1 MDIISTGRW
10 PSCALSNFA
19 YHPFSIDG
27 VECSSME
34 GFLQSLHYKSINKQR
49 EICKLYGKEA
59 KAAGYGS
66 RWKEKQELYWNGNV
80 YDRHSERYGNLLNRA
95 YNELYKNPEFREALD
110 STKGQRL
117 THAIGSNSET
127 DTILTVNEFCDRL
140 MYLRDNGLLPVIG
153 EKIYIEQTLF

>member
-66 RWKEKQELYWNGNV
+66 RWKEKQELHWNGNV
-80 YDRHSERYGNLLNRA
+80 YDRHSERYSNLLNRT
-95 YNELYKNPEFREALD
+95 YNELYTNPEFREALD
-110 STKGQRL
+110 ATKGQWL
-117 THAIGSNSET
+117 THAIGSNSEK
-127 DTILTVNEFCDRL
+127 DTILTVKEFCTRL
-140 MYLRDNGLLPVIG
+140 MYLRDIGPLPVTE
-153 EKIYIEQTLF
+153 EKIYIENTLF